1 MLSIALSLS
10 LLTTPML
17 TAKANTHNYR
27 VKYAKTT
34 INVRKRPKLKSK
46 IVKVKYYNDPIKV
59 VQKVNKKWSK
69 ILLNGEYYYVVSKY
83 LSNKKMKYRRYK
95 SPSNRAFK
103 SYLSGSCITRNKSI
117 AQGRLHRKY
126 KLDYKTGVYMVGDRY
141 CVALG
146 SYYATKI
153 GTKIDLVLSHNGRK
167 HVLKCILADQ
177 KADRDTVNNHR
188 VHKDGSVAEFVVN
201 TSVLPRKARY
211 IYGDVSYAGK
221 QFRGK
226 IVEIRIY
233 K

>member
-1 MLSIALSLS
+1 
-10 LLTTPML
+10 ML

-95 SPSNRAFK
+95 SPSSNTFK
-103 SYLSGSCITRNKSI
+103 SCLPANCLTYNASLP
-117 AQGRLHRKY
+117 QGRLRKKY
-126 KLDYKTGVYMVGDRY
+126 TLDYKTGVYKVGNRY

-146 SYYATKI
+146 SYYTRKI

-188 VHKDGSVAEFVVN
+188 VHKDGSVAEFVVH
-201 TSVLPRKARY
+201 SKVMSYKARY
-211 IYGDVSYAGK
+211 VHGDVSYAGK

-226 IVEIRIY
+226 IVEIRVY

>member
-1 MLSIALSLS
+1 
-10 LLTTPML
+10 ML

-83 LSNKKMKYRRYK
+83 LSNKKKKYRRYK
-95 SPSNRAFK
+95 SPSSNTFK
-103 SYLSGSCITRNKSI
+103 SCLPANCLTYNTSLP
-117 AQGRLHRKY
+117 QGRLRKKY
-126 KLDYKTGVYMVGDRY
+126 TLDYKTGVYKVGDRY

-146 SYYATKI
+146 SYYTRKI

-188 VHKDGSVAEFVVN
+188 VHKDGSVAEFVVH
-201 TSVLPRKARY
+201 SKVMSYKARY
-211 IYGDVSYAGK
+211 VHGDVSYAGK
-221 QFRGK
+221 QFWGK
-226 IVEIRIY
+226 IVEIRVY

>member
-1 MLSIALSLS
+1 
-10 LLTTPML
+10 ML
-17 TAKANTHNYR
+17 TAKADTHYR

-34 INVRKRPKLKSK
+34 LNIRKHPNVKSK
-46 IVKVKYYNDPIKV
+46 VVKVKYYNDPIKV
-59 VQKVNKKWSK
+59 VCKVNKKWSK
-69 ILLNGEYYYVVSKY
+69 VLLKGEYCYVTTKY
-83 LSNKKMKYRRYK
+83 LSNKKMKYKRYK
-95 SPSNRAFK
+95 SPSNNSFK
-103 SYLSGSCITRNKSI
+103 SYLYANCITRNTSL

-126 KLDYKTGVYMVGDRY
+126 RLDYKTGVYMVGNRY

-153 GTKIDLVLSHNGRK
+153 GTKVDLVLSHNGRK

-177 KADRDTVNNHR
+177 KADKDTVNNHR

-211 IYGDVSYAGK
+211 TYGDVSYAGK
-221 QFRGK
+221 QFKGK
-226 IVEIRIY
+226 IVEIRVY